1 MVPDVAAVG
10 QEYFS
15 ISLDQLKPDSVPGFD
30 LYLRHA
36 GGEPV
41 LYRAANMPFTDEVR
55 QRLLE
60 SGVHELF
67 VPQGQAEQYRRYRRE
82 IGGEDESAAPGTG
95 ISPEEARLGDILAD
109 RSLPLDQR
117 CDTLL
122 GVSHSVVQAA
132 FADLGSP
139 GLPER
144 VHRVAEET
152 ARFLL
157 AEPEAYA
164 ALVGRLRIDYET
176 CAHSMHTALYTTELV
191 RSLGIGDPAEIAA
204 IGRAALLHDV
214 GKAEISPELLHKQG
228 RLTDLEWAEVM
239 SHTER
244 GVTMLREA
252 GWDDPVCAEVC
263 MNHHERCDGS
273 GYPHGLT
280 LDQLSLAVRIVA
292 ITDTFDSLTSRR
304 GSTPALSGF
313 QALWKMKREMPGQ
326 FDPDLLDRFIQ
337 VMVEPAAH

>member
-1 MVPDVAAVG
+1 MAPDVAAVG
-10 QEYFS
+10 QDFFS

-41 LYRAANMPFTDEVR
+41 LYRAANMPFTEEVR
-55 QRLLE
+55 RRLLE
-60 SGVHELF
+60 SGVHELY
-67 VPQGQAEQYRRYRRE
+67 VPGDQAEQYRRYRKE
-82 IGGEDESAAPGTG
+82 TGGDEEELAETPDV
-95 ISPEEARLGDILAD
+95 SPEEARLGDILAD
-109 RSLPLDQR
+109 RSLPLEQR

-122 GVSHSVVQAA
+122 GVSHAVVQAA
-132 FADLGSP
+132 FSDLGSP
-139 GLPER
+139 GLPQR

-164 ALVGRLRIDYET
+164 TLVGRLRVDYET
-176 CAHSMHTALYTTELV
+176 YAHSMHTALYTTELV
-191 RSLGIGDPAEIAA
+191 RSLGLADPGEIAT

-252 GWDDPVCAEVC
+252 GWDDPVCLDVC

-280 LDQLSLAVRIVA
+280 CDQLTLPVRVVA
-292 ITDTFDSLTSRR
+292 IADAFDSLTSRR
-304 GSTPALSGF
+304 GNTPALSGF
-313 QALWKMKREMPGQ
+313 QALWKMKREMQGQ
-326 FDPDLLDRFIQ
+326 FDTDLLDRFIQ
-337 VMVEPAAH
+337 VMVEPASR

>member
-1 MVPDVAAVG
+1 MAPDVAAVG
-10 QEYFS
+10 QEFFS
-15 ISLDQLKPDSVPGFD
+15 IPLDQLKPDSVPGFD

-55 QRLLE
+55 HRLLE
-60 SGVHELF
+60 SGVHDLY
-67 VPQGQAEQYRRYRRE
+67 VPADQAEQYRRYRKE
-82 IGGEDESAAPGTG
+82 TGGDEETRPPGPPVST
-95 ISPEEARLGDILAD
+95 EESMLGDILAD
-109 RSLPLDQR
+109 RSVPLEER
-117 CDTLL
+117 CRTLL
-122 GVSHSVVQAA
+122 GVSHAVIEAA

-139 GLPER
+139 GLAER

-164 ALVGRLRIDYET
+164 TLVGRLRIDYET
-176 CAHSMHTALYTTELV
+176 YAHSVHTALYTTELV
-191 RSLGIGDPAEIAA
+191 RSLGMGDPGEIAS

-252 GWDDPVCAEVC
+252 GWEDPVCLDVC

-280 LDQLSLAVRIVA
+280 RDQLTLAVRAVA
-292 ITDTFDSLTSRR
+292 IADAFDSLTSRH
-304 GSTPALSGF
+304 GGTPPLSGF
-313 QALWKMKREMPGQ
+313 QALWKMKREMQGQ
-326 FDPDLLDRFIQ
+326 FDADLLDRFIR
-337 VMVEPAAH
+337 VMVEPASR